1 MMRRL
6 FPCLVALPLLAHPL
20 AAQDKAVDVFV
31 LSSHSASSE
40 WQHIMT
46 PPMDTLAQERPD
58 LNIVFS
64 NLPFISYDSVQS
76 LEHDRDSVLDLHALP
91 PRLVILLGGSCF
103 SFAPHLQERWP
114 GIPMLLIG
122 EQDYYCDLDYTLHGP
137 GSPSA
142 NRYPIAALK
151 EKGLNLSL
159 VCAPP
164 LVRRTLEMILRV
176 QPQLEK
182 LIFVAGENYLSKER
196 QWRLEQLL
204 RERYPQLSYQAIT
217 SADATTDQ
225 LLTILEQERG
235 PKTAVYFGSWLV
247 REGYWQSYSTR
258 HNTVSLIEHITP
270 VYTLFANDLEKHP
283 YVVGFYSYSQA
294 EYNRTVRQR
303 ILDVLD
309 LGIDPREIPFS
320 YMQTGIPTLNYR
332 AMEHFGLDPA
342 LIPRDAVVFNRP
354 YTLWEAH
361 KGQIMWLGLILL
373 LGMGAYTLFVMG
385 RSLRSLRQGRI
396 MAENASK
403 MKTAFIQNMSHEVRT
418 PLNAI
423 TGFSQ
428 LLCMPDGYISDD
440 EKAEY
445 LSYIMNNS
453 QLLTVLVNDM
463 LDIADMENGR
473 YAIHETPTN
482 LNEVARLAIK
492 AVEYRIPAGVNLI
505 RKPGIPEDAL
515 YVTDGMRVQQILINF
530 LTNACKYGNGTDIVI
545 GSSLTEI
552 PGYVT
557 FYVADHGPGVPV
569 EEAESI
575 FERFIKLDRTKQ
587 GAGLGLSI
595 CRMVAQ
601 SMQGKVWLDTGYTEG
616 ARFILAIPAKEA

>member
-1 MMRRL
+1 
-6 FPCLVALPLLAHPL
+6 
-20 AAQDKAVDVFV
+20 
-31 LSSHSASSE
+31 
-40 WQHIMT
+40 
-46 PPMDTLAQERPD
+46 
-58 LNIVFS
+58 
-64 NLPFISYDSVQS
+64 
-76 LEHDRDSVLDLHALP
+76 
-91 PRLVILLGGSCF
+91 
-103 SFAPHLQERWP
+103 
-114 GIPMLLIG
+114 
-122 EQDYYCDLDYTLHGP
+122 
-137 GSPSA
+137 
-142 NRYPIAALK
+142 
-151 EKGLNLSL
+151 
-159 VCAPP
+159 
-164 LVRRTLEMILRV
+164 
-176 QPQLEK
+176 
-182 LIFVAGENYLSKER
+182 
-196 QWRLEQLL
+196 
-204 RERYPQLSYQAIT
+204 
-217 SADATTDQ
+217 
-225 LLTILEQERG
+225 
-235 PKTAVYFGSWLV
+235 
-247 REGYWQSYSTR
+247 
-258 HNTVSLIEHITP
+258 
-270 VYTLFANDLEKHP
+270 
-283 YVVGFYSYSQA
+283 
-294 EYNRTVRQR
+294 
-303 ILDVLD
+303 
-309 LGIDPREIPFS
+309 
-320 YMQTGIPTLNYR
+320 
-332 AMEHFGLDPA
+332 
-342 LIPRDAVVFNRP
+342 
-354 YTLWEAH
+354 
-361 KGQIMWLGLILL
+361 
-373 LGMGAYTLFVMG
+373 
-385 RSLRSLRQGRI
+385 
-396 MAENASK
+396 
-403 MKTAFIQNMSHEVRT
+403 
-418 PLNAI
+418 
-423 TGFSQ
+423 
-428 LLCMPDGYISDD
+428 MPDGYISDD